1 VPQRRRVGCR
11 IHRRP
16 GDPVTDL
23 LMPGSCIL
31 AIALIAITA
40 VIRAFILEGQRDKA
54 RAQAAENERRA
65 EAFERHAI
73 RCNTERDE
81 AITALRLAVE
91 RENWRELSRRMPGRF
106 NWHTN
111 GGEA

>member
-1 VPQRRRVGCR
+1 M
-11 IHRRP
+11 
-16 GDPVTDL
+16 TDL
-23 LMPGSCIL
+23 LVPAACIL

-40 VIRAFILEGQRDKA
+40 VIRGYILEGQRDKA

-81 AITALRLAVE
+81 AMTALRLAVE
-91 RENWRELSRRMPGRF
+91 RENWRELSRRMPGHF
-106 NWHTN
+106 NWNVT